1 MRTASLTA
9 KYCKHKAMYFKRI
22 VPRNRDEKITYE
34 AGVPFY
40 IGFIRSD
47 NQQQFN
53 VPNIRTIDTEHT
65 IHTFRDLDVKTM
77 DRIRFDNKDYYVEDT
92 NYSYYESTQ
101 NKLIKQ
107 FFMTIK

>member
-1 MRTASLTA
+1 MRIASLTA

-47 NQQQFN
+47 NQHQFN

-65 IHTFRDLDVKTM
+65 IHTFRDLDIKTM
-77 DRIRFDNKDYYVEDT
+77 DRIRFDNKDYYVVDT